1 MLGAATTPFKAL
13 PMAKLAARGAVEGAA
28 TQAGFNVADKVTFNP
43 NQDLSEGVGTSALV
57 GGIAPT
63 ALRSAGAG
71 IDAWRGNLPPT
82 IPTISPRAETERI
95 NRMGYDE
102 RVAALPELNKR
113 LREAGKPEMTIEQF
127 GGAEGNRMSAADIQ
141 AIIELGARFGEV
153 APLASENQKLVAKMA
168 AQGLIDPT
176 NIAEARRVL
185 NEGPSAFAD
194 IQARNAGLL
203 AANRANEV
211 TAAQQAAEASARG
224 DVSASVR
231 GVAEREAADARAA
244 QAAQVQSLE
253 NQAKIDAGIMARK
266 RAEAAEAAKLVN
278 ATEAT
283 RMKDVRGQAEAGFD
297 AMLAGETQAQA
308 AEKANMQAAAAPQA
322 VQQIVEGAE
331 QTAKTLTPAPES
343 AATAVLA
350 KAPEPPPGPKN
361 KTTEDNAITAK
372 TAPQGKPGAAD
383 LPKVGPDAAIK
394 PNAPSQAPEGSPAEA
409 GKSAPAPTSVAM
421 PGKSPTSSMLSLP
434 TSTSN
439 PTAAEVVAAG
449 GSKAATP
456 MTPDTWIRDATNDY
470 VRALLA
476 RERGESADVT
486 SLERVLTEFGV
497 DPAAVRAEKLLG
509 EKRPPSNQPPARQE
523 PVAVTSALP
532 ADLVNKVQSRL
543 FELSGSQ
550 DAPARRQLLGLV
562 DDVRAGKAPTSALD
576 AALVNVPKD
585 KVAAP
590 VATVENKPA
599 SSSYAPLT
607 GSLGKDIDAETKKA
621 AFESAKAMKPVLV
634 QPKLTDAEKAELQA
648 ELRGE
653 TAKPEAKLGSPERMR
668 AFDEKEKA
676 RLPDD
681 ILNQSREIEGLRST
695 IKDLEPYAKGLK
707 AGDYDVAQ
715 YKERLK
721 TRRAELKAATDELKA
736 TQQRAKDY
744 GLPHT
749 VAAIEKASASPA
761 PLKIKKQTT
770 QSDPLAADRQTLDA
784 AGLTVRPGKRGNW
797 ELYNKDIDEV
807 TRDLGGMADEVEAV
821 KEATRIMREESRQ
834 GIGSKMRSTR
844 RDEAGM
850 INMSLV
856 ADKISE
862 VFDNTTKKIDA
873 SYMLGRL
880 RNLVVQGKLPTAE
893 MQIYEQ
899 NGLKDF
905 LAVPRTPVELR
916 EWMRENGP
924 KIKVESY
931 GMDQEF
937 SPEKAR
943 LDELQHEFETA
954 RSGGP
959 VGASYYRIRTAETA
973 NEDVYDVPGMKGAL
987 ENVAYHEKMGNM
999 SKAQADNL
1007 REYADLLQRG
1017 ADKPLDKPQAT
1028 GAYRMVSAFP
1038 TDQPMPDWTTTKG
1051 RKNVQRVD
1059 VVIPETIYKHGGAT
1073 HWEQDNLHENL
1084 PNTLGWAM
1092 IQYTTGPRGEKIAH
1106 IAESQSRWGQQAREW
1121 QKKAKDENLPINS
1134 ENYRDDFVAQA
1145 NHPLLSDYNR
1155 LILKAAIDQAR
1166 KEGATHIHI
1175 ADAETAMM
1183 TEGHDKAARH
1193 DTKIFSYADK
1203 AKAEQ
1208 YAQETGGKIENQG
1221 NNWYVFGPRNVI
1233 DQAGGM
1239 RFNYDNQLPKIAAEM
1254 LGQGERMS
1262 LGKHKNA
1269 MYKSEYGSDIPTVYK
1284 PRPDLIFRNP
1294 DGTPK
1299 TDVSGMLF
1307 KLPDYEPQF
1316 SVAGKDKGAARPL
1329 VKLAPTGGMRVGDS
1343 RRSEEGSIINPAEL
1357 IEAGGRAVAAGARS
1371 MMNRVRSATNQLG
1384 DHADRTNDETARYGH
1399 RKLNETATVASIDAT
1414 KIINE
1419 NQSFWN
1425 KLNSSERSDL
1435 QDILQYERAWRKR
1448 WPGDMSPRVE
1458 QAYLET
1464 RNLMRELGERAA
1476 REGPRIQEGEEWR
1489 PLIVDEF
1496 WTPEALSM
1504 KVVKELQD
1512 TSIDEA
1518 TGRPVRD
1525 IKLDEFRDWARQNGL
1540 SDAQIDTEIKRFDIE
1555 NKTADADLE
1564 FDALHR
1570 PMTIPLP
1577 PGWAGNTQDAIN
1589 RYATKY
1595 AFEMARHKYIDQ
1607 DKLLG
1612 PMSRGQRES
1621 LDDLGRLTQRLD
1633 EAGKVG
1639 DTTDALFRAALNSFA
1654 LQINPGRQTIAQR
1667 LSGVANPLAVQT
1679 GATIRDTIN
1688 MFGTLVDDAGVKNSI
1703 KGVLEGVN
1711 KYRDLKARGLIKDT
1725 GNLSGDVQRVGE
1737 AFENGQVLELFRD
1750 AIRAGNRLAGV
1761 DALNKFMQAVSS
1773 AAGIA
1778 RAKEAMAKNDEAF
1791 FKRVGI
1797 PEWRAKTPQ
1806 EVEDFVARWV
1816 VEGSQG
1822 SMGAKDQPTHL
1833 LKASGAGAQFFPI
1846 MRWAFSFSNQQID
1859 RAWKPLMDS
1868 SLSAGQRVKP
1878 LATRLAGAAGATALA
1893 NTLLQTMF
1901 GREDRNPSFKEW
1913 EAAGYPNKLKYL
1925 TQKLSDLQVLP
1936 AITAFANVVV
1946 GNQQMPRNLGVEV
1959 APNTLQQFAALQEIK
1974 RDYSY
1979 DDYVKA
1985 VDAMLDKVSSNW
1997 RDISK
2002 LVGGE
2007 TKDPIEQARSRYE
2020 AMNTTLRPAVTA
2032 NPFNLTTQ
2040 FNKAKTVD
2048 EVREIAQKIVST
2060 ANLDTPDVSVK
2071 GPSEDAAFDKWLEK
2085 SNPEL
2090 WKTYRKENLVAGM
2103 GLDEVYNAKKL
2114 VAEAVN
2120 KALEQKRL
2128 LLASKEPNDVKRAK
2142 VLKLNWEEGGTYE
2155 LK

>member
-1 MLGAATTPFKAL
+1 
-13 PMAKLAARGAVEGAA
+13 
-28 TQAGFNVADKVTFNP
+28 
-43 NQDLSEGVGTSALV
+43 
-57 GGIAPT
+57 
-63 ALRSAGAG
+63 
-71 IDAWRGNLPPT
+71 
-82 IPTISPRAETERI
+82 
-95 NRMGYDE
+95 
-102 RVAALPELNKR
+102 
-113 LREAGKPEMTIEQF
+113 
-127 GGAEGNRMSAADIQ
+127 
-141 AIIELGARFGEV
+141 
-153 APLASENQKLVAKMA
+153 
-168 AQGLIDPT
+168 
-176 NIAEARRVL
+176 
-185 NEGPSAFAD
+185 
-194 IQARNAGLL
+194 
-203 AANRANEV
+203 
-211 TAAQQAAEASARG
+211 
-224 DVSASVR
+224 
-231 GVAEREAADARAA
+231 
-244 QAAQVQSLE
+244 
-253 NQAKIDAGIMARK
+253 
-266 RAEAAEAAKLVN
+266 
-278 ATEAT
+278 
-283 RMKDVRGQAEAGFD
+283 
-297 AMLAGETQAQA
+297 
-308 AEKANMQAAAAPQA
+308 
-322 VQQIVEGAE
+322 
-331 QTAKTLTPAPES
+331 
-343 AATAVLA
+343 
-350 KAPEPPPGPKN
+350 
-361 KTTEDNAITAK
+361 
-372 TAPQGKPGAAD
+372 
-383 LPKVGPDAAIK
+383 
-394 PNAPSQAPEGSPAEA
+394 
-409 GKSAPAPTSVAM
+409 
-421 PGKSPTSSMLSLP
+421 
-434 TSTSN
+434 
-439 PTAAEVVAAG
+439 
-449 GSKAATP
+449 
-456 MTPDTWIRDATNDY
+456 
-470 VRALLA
+470 
-476 RERGESADVT
+476 
-486 SLERVLTEFGV
+486 
-497 DPAAVRAEKLLG
+497 
-509 EKRPPSNQPPARQE
+509 
-523 PVAVTSALP
+523 
-532 ADLVNKVQSRL
+532 
-543 FELSGSQ
+543 
-550 DAPARRQLLGLV
+550 
-562 DDVRAGKAPTSALD
+562 
-576 AALVNVPKD
+576 
-585 KVAAP
+585 
-590 VATVENKPA
+590 
-599 SSSYAPLT
+599 
-607 GSLGKDIDAETKKA
+607 
-621 AFESAKAMKPVLV
+621 
-634 QPKLTDAEKAELQA
+634 
-648 ELRGE
+648 
-653 TAKPEAKLGSPERMR
+653 
-668 AFDEKEKA
+668 
-676 RLPDD
+676 
-681 ILNQSREIEGLRST
+681 
-695 IKDLEPYAKGLK
+695 
-707 AGDYDVAQ
+707 
-715 YKERLK
+715 
-721 TRRAELKAATDELKA
+721 
-736 TQQRAKDY
+736 
-744 GLPHT
+744 
-749 VAAIEKASASPA
+749 
-761 PLKIKKQTT
+761 
-770 QSDPLAADRQTLDA
+770 
-784 AGLTVRPGKRGNW
+784 
-797 ELYNKDIDEV
+797 
-807 TRDLGGMADEVEAV
+807 
-821 KEATRIMREESRQ
+821 
-834 GIGSKMRSTR
+834 
-844 RDEAGM
+844 
-850 INMSLV
+850 
-856 ADKISE
+856 
-862 VFDNTTKKIDA
+862 
-873 SYMLGRL
+873 
-880 RNLVVQGKLPTAE
+880 
-893 MQIYEQ
+893 
-899 NGLKDF
+899 
-905 LAVPRTPVELR
+905 
-916 EWMRENGP
+916 
-924 KIKVESY
+924 
-931 GMDQEF
+931 
-937 SPEKAR
+937 
-943 LDELQHEFETA
+943 
-954 RSGGP
+954 
-959 VGASYYRIRTAETA
+959 
-973 NEDVYDVPGMKGAL
+973 
-987 ENVAYHEKMGNM
+987 
-999 SKAQADNL
+999 
-1007 REYADLLQRG
+1007 
-1017 ADKPLDKPQAT
+1017 
-1028 GAYRMVSAFP
+1028 
-1038 TDQPMPDWTTTKG
+1038 
-1051 RKNVQRVD
+1051 
-1059 VVIPETIYKHGGAT
+1059 
-1073 HWEQDNLHENL
+1073 
-1084 PNTLGWAM
+1084 
-1092 IQYTTGPRGEKIAH
+1092 
-1106 IAESQSRWGQQAREW
+1106 
-1121 QKKAKDENLPINS
+1121 
-1134 ENYRDDFVAQA
+1134 
-1145 NHPLLSDYNR
+1145 
-1155 LILKAAIDQAR
+1155 
-1166 KEGATHIHI
+1166 
-1175 ADAETAMM
+1175 
-1183 TEGHDKAARH
+1183 
-1193 DTKIFSYADK
+1193 
-1203 AKAEQ
+1203 
-1208 YAQETGGKIENQG
+1208 
-1221 NNWYVFGPRNVI
+1221 
-1233 DQAGGM
+1233 
-1239 RFNYDNQLPKIAAEM
+1239 
-1254 LGQGERMS
+1254 
-1262 LGKHKNA
+1262 
-1269 MYKSEYGSDIPTVYK
+1269 
-1284 PRPDLIFRNP
+1284 
-1294 DGTPK
+1294 
-1299 TDVSGMLF
+1299 
-1307 KLPDYEPQF
+1307 
-1316 SVAGKDKGAARPL
+1316 
-1329 VKLAPTGGMRVGDS
+1329 
-1343 RRSEEGSIINPAEL
+1343 
-1357 IEAGGRAVAAGARS
+1357 
-1371 MMNRVRSATNQLG
+1371 
-1384 DHADRTNDETARYGH
+1384 
-1399 RKLNETATVASIDAT
+1399 LNETATVASIDAT

-1435 QDILQYERAWRKR
+1435 QDILQYERAWRKK
-1448 WPGDMSPRVE
+1448 WAGGMSPRVE

-1476 REGPRIQEGEEWR
+1476 REGPRIQEGKEWR

-1496 WTPEALSM
+1496 WVPEALSM

-1512 TSIDEA
+1512 TSIDKA

-1540 SDAQIDTEIKRFDIE
+1540 SDKQIDTEIKRFDIE

-1621 LDDLGRLTQRLD
+1621 LDDLGRLTQRPD
-1633 EAGKVG
+1633 EAGAVG

-1773 AAGIA
+1773 AAGVA

-1797 PEWRAKTPQ
+1797 PEWRAKTP
-1806 EVEDFVARWV
+1806 EELEDFVARWV

-1946 GNQQMPRNLGVEV
+1946 GNQQMPRNLGIEV